1 MQKPLLFL
9 IAITIFIMGYWIPE
23 DRHMPVAGAK
33 PYDWNPAAFWY
44 MGNQQPQKGINI
56 FAREGTPVVAAT
68 SGWVV
73 YKNKDQQGD
82 HSVWVLGSK
91 WRLHHY
97 SNLEEVNVHT
107 GVWVKTGE
115 QIGRVGQLAA
125 SSAYKR
131 PANLYYS
138 IRSLPP
144 QVSELKP
151 DKPFWLEQVF
161 YVDPH
166 KFLTEYQASDTTQA
180 TENKPEVH

>member
-9 IAITIFIMGYWIPE
+9 TAITIFIMGYWIPE

-33 PYDWNPAAFWY
+33 PYDWNPAAFWH
-44 MGNQQPQKGINI
+44 MGSQQPQKGINI

-73 YKNKDQQGD
+73 YKDQDEQGEN
-82 HSVWVLGSK
+82 SVWVLGSK

-97 SNLEEVNVHT
+97 SNLKKVDVRP

-115 QIGRVGQLAA
+115 QIGSVGQAVTT
-125 SSAYKR
+125 SYKS

-151 DKPFWLEQVF
+151 EKPFWLEQVF

-180 TENKPEVH
+180 VEKKALEH